1 MFLFT
6 KILLLVGF
14 LVATPSYASRE
25 EPDFLFEMP
34 STLPASDSAST
45 EKTPDIVFIALSLTG
60 IPYRFGGTTPEF
72 GMDCS
77 GMVRYVFKE
86 TSGTELPRSS
96 EEISRLGEQ
105 IANAK
110 LRPGDLVFFNT
121 LKRAFS
127 HVGIYLGERKFIHS
141 PSSGGKI
148 RIENLDTTYWK
159 KRFDGARR
167 LLFDAE

>member
-1 MFLFT
+1 MFLLT
-6 KILLLVGF
+6 KILLLAGF
-14 LVATPSYASRE
+14 LVAIPSYAAGE
-25 EPDFLFEMP
+25 DLDFLFETS

-45 EKTPDIVFIALSLTG
+45 EKTPDIVFIALNLTG
-60 IPYRFGGTTPEF
+60 IPYRFGGTTPES

-96 EEISRLGEQ
+96 EEISQLGEQ
-105 IANAK
+105 IADAE

-141 PSSGGKI
+141 PSSGGRI

-167 LLFDAE
+167 LLLDAE